1 MYWWLISEFLPTTHK
16 QTKGKIM
23 ATTVITGRDISLSF
37 TGGTDI
43 EAQATSAVLTK
54 TNVRETYQTL
64 DGEAYKTT
72 NIEGTFAL
80 SMLADWGKASSVCEA
95 LWTAAETAPDTDI
108 TVTLT
113 AATGAQFVFP
123 IMPEFPTAGGS
134 GTDAQTVDF
143 TFKVS
148 KGEVTETFS

>member
-1 MYWWLISEFLPTTHK
+1 
-16 QTKGKIM
+16 M

-54 TNVRETYQTL
+54 TNVREVFQTL
-64 DGEAYKTT
+64 DGEAYKTV
-72 NIEGTFAL
+72 NLEGTFAL
-80 SMLADWGKASSVCEA
+80 SMLADWGKTGSVCEA

-108 TVTLT
+108 SVTLT
-113 AATGAQFVFP
+113 TATGATFVFP
-123 IMPEFPTAGGS
+123 IMPEFPTAGGA

-148 KGEVTETFS
+148 KGAVTETFS

>member
-1 MYWWLISEFLPTTHK
+1 
-16 QTKGKIM
+16 M

-54 TNVRETYQTL
+54 TNLRETYQTL

-72 NIEGTFAL
+72 NIEASFAL
-80 SMLADWGKASSVCEA
+80 SMLADWGKANSVCEA
-95 LWTAAETAPDTDI
+95 LWTAAETAPDSTI
-108 TVTLT
+108 TMTMT
-113 AATGAQFVFP
+113 AATGAVFAFDVF
-123 IMPEFPTAGGS
+123 PEFPTAGGA

-148 KGEVTETFS
+148 KGAVTETFS

>member
-1 MYWWLISEFLPTTHK
+1 
-16 QTKGKIM
+16 M

-43 EAQATSAVLTK
+43 EAQATNAVLTK
-54 TNVRETYQTL
+54 VLDRQTYQTL

-72 NIEGTFAL
+72 NVTATFQL
-80 SMLADWGKASSVCEA
+80 DMLADWGKTSSVCEA
-95 LWTAAETAPDTDI
+95 IWTACDSAPDTDI
-108 TVTLT
+108 SVTMT

-123 IMPEFPTAGGS
+123 IKPSYPTVGGS
-134 GTDAQTVDF
+134 GMDAQTVSY
-143 TFKVS
+143 TFLVS

>member
-1 MYWWLISEFLPTTHK
+1 
-16 QTKGKIM
+16 M

-43 EAQATSAVLTK
+43 DAQATSAVLTK

-72 NIEGTFAL
+72 NTEASFAL
-80 SMLADWGKASSVCEA
+80 SMLADWGKTSSVCEA
-95 LWTAAETAPDTDI
+95 LWAAAEAPDTTI
-108 TVTLT
+108 SVTLT

-123 IMPEFPTAGGS
+123 ILPEFPTAGGA

-143 TFKVS
+143 TFKVAN
-148 KGEVTETFS
+148 GTVVETFS

>member
-1 MYWWLISEFLPTTHK
+1 
-16 QTKGKIM
+16 M
-23 ATTVITGRDISLSF
+23 ATVVITGRDISLSF

-54 TNVRETYQTL
+54 TNLRETYQTL

-72 NIEGTFAL
+72 NVEGTFAL
-80 SMLADWGKASSVCEA
+80 SMLADWGKTGSVCEA
-95 LWTAAETAPDTDI
+95 LWSAAETPDTTI
-108 TVTLT
+108 SVTLT

-123 IMPEFPTAGGS
+123 ILPEFPTAGGA

-143 TFKVS
+143 TFKVAN
-148 KGEVTETFS
+148 GAVVETFS

>member
-1 MYWWLISEFLPTTHK
+1 
-16 QTKGKIM
+16 M

-72 NIEGTFAL
+72 NVEASFAL
-80 SMLADWGKASSVCEA
+80 SMLADWGKTGSVCEA
-95 LWTAAETAPDTDI
+95 LWSAAETPDTTI
-108 TVTLT
+108 SVTLT
-113 AATGAQFVFP
+113 AATGAVFVFP
-123 IMPEFPTAGGS
+123 ILPEFPTAGGA

-143 TFKVS
+143 TFKVANGAVS
-148 KGEVTETFS
+148 ETFS

>member
-1 MYWWLISEFLPTTHK
+1 
-16 QTKGKIM
+16 M

-43 EAQATSAVLTK
+43 DAQATSAILTK
-54 TNVRETYQTL
+54 VNERQTYQTL

-72 NIEGTFAL
+72 NISGTFEL
-80 SMLADWGKASSVCEA
+80 TMLADWGKANSVCEA
-95 LWTAAETAPDTDI
+95 IWAAAESAPDTDI
-108 TVTLT
+108 SITMT

-123 IMPEFPTAGGS
+123 VKPEFPTAGGS
-134 GTDAQTVDF
+134 GIDAQEVTF
-143 TFKVS
+143 TFTIS

>member
-1 MYWWLISEFLPTTHK
+1 
-16 QTKGKIM
+16 M
-23 ATTVITGRDISLSF
+23 ATVVITGRDISLSF
-37 TGGTDI
+37 AGGTDI

-64 DGEAYKTT
+64 DGEAYKTV
-72 NIEGTFAL
+72 NLEGTFEL

-108 TVTLT
+108 SVTLT
-113 AATGAQFVFP
+113 TATGAQFVFP
-123 IMPEFPTAGGS
+123 IMPEFPTAGGA

-143 TFKVS
+143 SFKVS
-148 KGEVTETFS
+148 KGAVVETFS